1 MGVAQTED
9 RRLRVLELWRLL
21 ELLSTQQVPRKG
33 RTETSQV
40 VDWTSDKPLPWDTV
54 RAVWRDGARLTWRHI
69 VYLGVYAIDDT
80 HEILRRTFGQDAE
93 SADERPL
100 GRGACAGIVVGPDG
114 RPIPGSATLSSAL
127 WTVWRLQERRD
138 ANEPAFDDFEE
149 ANAAFQEQAEAITGM
164 AAAPADEDGAGS
176 GAPDGGA
183 ARLDGET
190 LRRLLTAAHKAAGVR
205 GRPALCT
212 PQVCIRSVAVSARR
226 AAGPVGTEFL
236 NSFFLDD
243 LHRIRDRAR
252 AGDVGEALGRYL
264 MPDDEL
270 DPDIRIDV
278 ARRRAAVEEGVRV
291 ERLPLGRWPAEADR
305 PATLSRQFAI
315 NHALTDLA
323 PEAGLMGVLHP
334 PGTGKKELLRDVL
347 AGNVVA
353 RARRLAE
360 LERARDAFVGEPL
373 QWRTDSFSREL
384 PRLRPELTGFEMVVA
399 SARDGA
405 TAGGEGIAAALPER
419 TALAPKWREQADYFA
434 RLASTV
440 LTETQRAESP
450 VDAWGLVSA
459 RLGRLSRRSAFR
471 ASLWFGDGD
480 DDAADDDPS
489 VRMFAQ
495 LKAWRSGASPYRPWH
510 EARARFLDAV
520 HRVEALIDQRR
531 EAQARLIRLAALER
545 AKPSSERAV
554 PEAREKV
561 ERASRAVDEQLA
573 AQAEAEVRR
582 NRAALAEAEHIAA
595 KPGIFAVIRSRGRAS
610 RRWRLDHLPLSR
622 SLRTAEAEFRQASV
636 TTERLRTT
644 LARRK
649 ADLVDVEQM
658 LTRTEAEIDRL
669 TAARDAEADRLGE
682 AHPAR
687 LAPERRETR
696 APWLDLELEE
706 ARSELFLAAMDL
718 HHDFIANNTGIMLT
732 ALNAALEVVGGNAP
746 KDLDPEAVRAAWQLF
761 FLLVPLV
768 STTLA
773 SASRML
779 RGVGREGIG
788 WLVVDEAGQAAP
800 QCAVGAMWHAKRV
813 IAVGD
818 PLQLQPAVTLPERAR
833 QALAEAYGVDQEW
846 LAPAAS
852 VQTLVDRA
860 SDVGTSLPRDGGRM
874 WVGIP
879 LRVHRRCDDPMF
891 SLCNDLAY
899 NGLMVSQVRREAS
912 DAEDP
917 FGLDASGRPRIRPS
931 AWADEK
937 ATEAGTHLQSNQ
949 IARLDKALAYLTR
962 RGVAPEQIIAV
973 SPFRQ
978 VAQHLELMSHRTRY
992 HGMRAG
998 DIRAVQDDQA
1008 DVVLLVLGGDPH
1020 LEEATARAAASLNLV
1035 NVAASRARRRLY
1047 VIGDRDAWACYPY
1060 FRKLAEALAV
1070 M

>member
-353 RARRLAE
+353 RARRLVE

-510 EARARFLDAV
+510 EARGRFLDAV

-833 QALAEAYGVDQEW
+833 EALAEAYGVDQEW

-1047 VIGDRDAWACYPY
+1047 VIGDRDAWARYPY

>member
-21 ELLSTQQVPRKG
+21 ELLTTQQVPRKG

-149 ANAAFQEQAEAITGM
+149 ANVAFQEQAEAITGM

-495 LKAWRSGASPYRPWH
+495 LKAWRSGAAPYRPWH

-1020 LEEATARAAASLNLV
+1020 LEEATARAASSLNLV

-1047 VIGDRDAWACYPY
+1047 VIGDRDAWARYPY

>member
-495 LKAWRSGASPYRPWH
+495 LKAWRSGAAPYRPWH

-833 QALAEAYGVDQEW
+833 EALAEAYGVDQEW

-1047 VIGDRDAWACYPY
+1047 VIGDRDAWARYPY

>member
-419 TALAPKWREQADYFA
+419 TALALKWREQADYFA

-510 EARARFLDAV
+510 EARGRFLDAV

-610 RRWRLDHLPLSR
+610 RKWRLDHLPLSR
-622 SLRTAEAEFRQASV
+622 NLRTAEAEFRQASV

-1047 VIGDRDAWACYPY
+1047 VIGDRDAWARYPY

>member
-1 MGVAQTED
+1 MGVAETED

-21 ELLSTQQVPRKG
+21 ELLSTQRVPRKG

-54 RAVWRDGARLTWRHI
+54 HTVWRDGARLTWRHI

-80 HEILRRTFGQDAE
+80 HEILRRTFGEDAE
-93 SADERPL
+93 SPDERPP

-114 RPIPGSATLSSAL
+114 RPIPGSAALSSAL

-138 ANEPAFDDFEE
+138 ADEPSFDDFEA
-149 ANAAFQEQAEAITGM
+149 ANAAFREQAEAITGIS
-164 AAAPADEDGAGS
+164 AGEDG
-176 GAPDGGA
+176 PDGGA
-183 ARLDGET
+183 PRLDGET
-190 LRRLLTAAHKAAGVR
+190 LRRLLTAAHRAAGVR

-243 LHRIRDRAR
+243 LHRIRERAR

-291 ERLPLGRWPAEADR
+291 ERLPLGRWPAEAQS

-323 PEAGLMGVLHP
+323 PDSGLMGVLHP

-405 TAGGEGIAAALPER
+405 AAGEEGIAAGLPDR
-419 TALAPKWREQADYFA
+419 AALAPKWREQADYFA

-440 LTETQRAESP
+440 LSETQEAGAGAP

-459 RLGRLSRRSAFR
+459 RLGRLSHRAAFR

-480 DDAADDDPS
+480 DAADDDDPS

-495 LKAWRSGASPYRPWH
+495 LKAWRSGAAPYRPWN
-510 EARARFLDAV
+510 EARGRFLDAV
-520 HRVEALIDQRR
+520 RRVESLIDQRR
-531 EAQARLIRLAALER
+531 RAQTQLIRLAALER

-573 AQAEAEVRR
+573 VQAEAEVER

-595 KPGIFAVIRSRGRAS
+595 KPGVFAVIRSRGRAS
-610 RRWRLDHLPLSR
+610 RKWRLDHLPLSR
-622 SLRTAEAEFRQASV
+622 GLRAAEAEFRRASV

-644 LARRK
+644 LARRE
-649 ADLVDVEQM
+649 ADLADVEQM
-658 LTRTEAEIDRL
+658 LTRTEAEIAGL

-696 APWLDLELEE
+696 APWLDPELEE

-746 KDLDPEAVRAAWQLF
+746 EDLDPEAVRAAWQLF

-800 QCAVGAMWHAKRV
+800 QCAVGAMWHARRV

-818 PLQLQPAVTLPERAR
+818 PLQLQPVVTLPDRTRE
-833 QALAEAYGVDQEW
+833 ALAEAYGVGREW

-860 SDVGTSLPRDGGRM
+860 SPVGTALPHDDGRM
-874 WVGIP
+874 WAGIP

-891 SLCNDLAY
+891 SLCNAMAY
-899 NGLMVSQVRREAS
+899 NGLMVSEVSRDPS

-917 FGLDASGRPRIRPS
+917 FGADASGRPRIRPS

-937 ATEAGTHLQSNQ
+937 AAEAGTHLQSNQ

-962 RGVAPEQIIAV
+962 RGVAPGQIIAV

-998 DIRAVQDDQA
+998 DVRAVHDEQA
-1008 DVVLLVLGGDPH
+1008 DVVLLVLGGDPQ
-1020 LEEATARAAASLNLV
+1020 LEEATARAASSLNLV

-1047 VIGDRDAWACYPY
+1047 VIGDRDAWSRYPY
-1060 FRKLAEALAV
+1060 FRRLAEALPV

>member
-164 AAAPADEDGAGS
+164 AAAPADEGGAGS

-399 SARDGA
+399 SARDSA

-459 RLGRLSRRSAFR
+459 HLGRLSRRSAFR

-510 EARARFLDAV
+510 EARGRFLDAV

-610 RRWRLDHLPLSR
+610 RKWRLDHLPLSR
-622 SLRTAEAEFRQASV
+622 NLRTAEAEFRQASV

-833 QALAEAYGVDQEW
+833 EALAEAYGVDQEW

-1047 VIGDRDAWACYPY
+1047 VIGDRDAWARYPY

>member
-176 GAPDGGA
+176 GAPDGGS

-480 DDAADDDPS
+480 DDAADNDPS

-510 EARARFLDAV
+510 EARGRFLDAV

-962 RGVAPEQIIAV
+962 RGVAPEQIIAI

-1020 LEEATARAAASLNLV
+1020 LEEATARAASSLNLV

-1047 VIGDRDAWACYPY
+1047 VIGDRDAWARYPY

>member
-21 ELLSTQQVPRKG
+21 ELLTTQQVPRKG

-510 EARARFLDAV
+510 EARGRFLDAV

-962 RGVAPEQIIAV
+962 RGVAPEQIIAI

-1047 VIGDRDAWACYPY
+1047 VIGDRDAWARYPY

>member
-373 QWRTDSFSREL
+373 QWRTDSFSRDL

-405 TAGGEGIAAALPER
+405 TAAGEGIAAALPER

-480 DDAADDDPS
+480 DAAADDDPS

-495 LKAWRSGASPYRPWH
+495 LKAWRSGAAPYRPWH
-510 EARARFLDAV
+510 EARGRFLDAV
-520 HRVEALIDQRR
+520 RRVEALIDQRK
-531 EAQARLIRLAALER
+531 EAQAQLIRLAALER

-833 QALAEAYGVDQEW
+833 EALAEAYGVDQEW

-962 RGVAPEQIIAV
+962 RGVAPEQIIAI

-1020 LEEATARAAASLNLV
+1020 LEEATARAASSLNLV

-1047 VIGDRDAWACYPY
+1047 VIGDRDAWARYPY

>member
-164 AAAPADEDGAGS
+164 AATPADEDGAGS

-510 EARARFLDAV
+510 EARGRFLDAV

-962 RGVAPEQIIAV
+962 RGVAPEQIIAI

-1020 LEEATARAAASLNLV
+1020 LEEATARAASSLNLV

-1047 VIGDRDAWACYPY
+1047 VIGDRDAWARYPY

>member
-164 AAAPADEDGAGS
+164 AATPADEDGAGS

-510 EARARFLDAV
+510 EARGRFLDAV

-833 QALAEAYGVDQEW
+833 EALAEAYGVDQEW

-1047 VIGDRDAWACYPY
+1047 VIGDRDAWARYPY

>member
-149 ANAAFQEQAEAITGM
+149 ANVAFQEQAEAITGM

-176 GAPDGGA
+176 GTPDGGA

-405 TAGGEGIAAALPER
+405 TAAGEGIAAALPER

-471 ASLWFGDGD
+471 ASLWFDDGD

-495 LKAWRSGASPYRPWH
+495 LKAWRSGAAPYRPWH

-833 QALAEAYGVDQEW
+833 EALAEAYGVDQEW

-1047 VIGDRDAWACYPY
+1047 VIGDRDAWARYPY

>member
-21 ELLSTQQVPRKG
+21 ELLTTQQVPRKG

-149 ANAAFQEQAEAITGM
+149 ANVAFQEQAEAITGM

-510 EARARFLDAV
+510 EARGRFLDAV

-1047 VIGDRDAWACYPY
+1047 VIGDRDAWARYPY

>member
-149 ANAAFQEQAEAITGM
+149 ANVAFQEQAEAITGM

-176 GAPDGGA
+176 GTPDGGA

-405 TAGGEGIAAALPER
+405 TAAGEGIAAALPER

-495 LKAWRSGASPYRPWH
+495 LKAWRSGAAPYRPWH

-833 QALAEAYGVDQEW
+833 EALAEAYGVDQEW

-1020 LEEATARAAASLNLV
+1020 LEEATARAASSLNLV

-1047 VIGDRDAWACYPY
+1047 VIGDRDAWARYPY

>member
-80 HEILRRTFGQDAE
+80 HEILRRTFGEDAE

-419 TALAPKWREQADYFA
+419 TALALKWREQADYFA

-510 EARARFLDAV
+510 EARGRFLDAV

-610 RRWRLDHLPLSR
+610 RKWRLDHLPLSR
-622 SLRTAEAEFRQASV
+622 NLRTAEAEFRQASV

-1047 VIGDRDAWACYPY
+1047 VIGDRDAWARYPY

>member
-1 MGVAQTED
+1 M
-9 RRLRVLELWRLL
+9 
-21 ELLSTQQVPRKG
+21 
-33 RTETSQV
+33 
-40 VDWTSDKPLPWDTV
+40 
-54 RAVWRDGARLTWRHI
+54 
-69 VYLGVYAIDDT
+69 
-80 HEILRRTFGQDAE
+80 
-93 SADERPL
+93 
-100 GRGACAGIVVGPDG
+100 
-114 RPIPGSATLSSAL
+114 
-127 WTVWRLQERRD
+127 WRLQERRD

-149 ANAAFQEQAEAITGM
+149 ANAAFQEQAEAITGI
-164 AAAPADEDGAGS
+164 AAGEGG
-176 GAPDGGA
+176 PDGEP

-353 RARRLAE
+353 RARRLVE

-510 EARARFLDAV
+510 EARGRFLDAV

-833 QALAEAYGVDQEW
+833 EALAEAYGVDQEW

-1047 VIGDRDAWACYPY
+1047 VIGDRDAWARYPY

>member
-510 EARARFLDAV
+510 EARGRFLDAV

-833 QALAEAYGVDQEW
+833 EALAEAYGVDQEW

-1047 VIGDRDAWACYPY
+1047 VIGDRDAWARYPY

>member
-176 GAPDGGA
+176 GAPDGGS

-226 AAGPVGTEFL
+226 ASGPVGTEFL

-405 TAGGEGIAAALPER
+405 TAAGEGIAAALPER

-510 EARARFLDAV
+510 EARGRFLDAV

-860 SDVGTSLPRDGGRM
+860 SDVGTSLPCDGGRM

-962 RGVAPEQIIAV
+962 RGVAPEQIIAI

-1020 LEEATARAAASLNLV
+1020 LEEATARAASSLNLV

-1047 VIGDRDAWACYPY
+1047 VIGDRDAWARYPY

>member
-54 RAVWRDGARLTWRHI
+54 HAVWRDGARLTWRHI

-80 HEILRRTFGQDAE
+80 HEILRRTFGEDAQ
-93 SADERPL
+93 SPDERPL

-149 ANAAFQEQAEAITGM
+149 ANAAFQEQAEAITGI
-164 AAAPADEDGAGS
+164 AAGEGG
-176 GAPDGGA
+176 PDDPDDPGGGT

-226 AAGPVGTEFL
+226 ASGPVGTEFL

-243 LHRIRDRAR
+243 LHRIRGRAR
-252 AGDVGEALGRYL
+252 AGDMGEALGRYL

-278 ARRRAAVEEGVRV
+278 ARRRSAVEEGVRV
-291 ERLPLGRWPAEADR
+291 ERLPLGRWPAEAER
-305 PATLSRQFAI
+305 PATLSRQFAV

-323 PEAGLMGVLHP
+323 PDGGLMGVLHP

-399 SARDGA
+399 AAGEGA
-405 TAGGEGIAAALPER
+405 TAEGEGIAAGLPDR
-419 TALAPKWREQADYFA
+419 TALAPTWREQADYFA

-440 LTETQRAESP
+440 LTETQEAGAESP

-480 DDAADDDPS
+480 DEAADDDPS

-495 LKAWRSGASPYRPWH
+495 LKAWRSGAAPYRPWH
-510 EARARFLDAV
+510 EARGRFLDAV
-520 HRVEALIDQRR
+520 RRVEALIDQRR
-531 EAQARLIRLAALER
+531 EAQAQLIRLAALER
-545 AKPSSERAV
+545 AKPASERAV

-573 AQAEAEVRR
+573 VQAEAEVRR

-595 KPGIFAVIRSRGRAS
+595 KPGIFAVIRSRGRVS
-610 RRWRLDHLPLSR
+610 RKWRLDHLPLSR
-622 SLRTAEAEFRQASV
+622 NLRAAEAEFRQASV

-649 ADLVDVEQM
+649 SDLADVEQM
-658 LTRTEAEIDRL
+658 LARTEAEIDRL
-669 TAARDAEADRLGE
+669 TAARDAEAERLGE

-696 APWLDLELEE
+696 APWLDPELEE

-746 KDLDPEAVRAAWQLF
+746 EDLDPEAVRAAWQLF

-800 QCAVGAMWHAKRV
+800 QCAVGAMWHARRV

-818 PLQLQPAVTLPERAR
+818 PLQLQPVVTLPDRAR
-833 QALAEAYGVDQEW
+833 EALAEAYGVDRGW

-860 SDVGTSLPRDGGRM
+860 SDVGAALAHDDGRM
-874 WVGIP
+874 WVGAP

-899 NGLMVSQVRREAS
+899 NGLMVSEISRDPS
-912 DAEDP
+912 GAEDP
-917 FGLDASGRPRIRPS
+917 FGPDASGRPRIRPS

-962 RGVAPEQIIAV
+962 RGVAPGQIIAV

-998 DIRAVQDDQA
+998 DVRAVQDDQA
-1008 DVVLLVLGGDPH
+1008 DVVLLVLGGDPR
-1020 LEEATARAAASLNLV
+1020 LEEATARAASSLNLV

-1047 VIGDRDAWACYPY
+1047 VIGDRDAWSRYPY
-1060 FRKLAEALAV
+1060 FRRLAEALPV

>member
-149 ANAAFQEQAEAITGM
+149 ANVAFQEQAEAITGM

-510 EARARFLDAV
+510 EARGRFLDAV

-610 RRWRLDHLPLSR
+610 RKWRLDHLPLSR
-622 SLRTAEAEFRQASV
+622 NLRTAEAEFRQASV

-658 LTRTEAEIDRL
+658 LTRTEAEIDKL
-669 TAARDAEADRLGE
+669 TVARDAEADRLGE

-818 PLQLQPAVTLPERAR
+818 PLQLQPSVTLPERAR

-1047 VIGDRDAWACYPY
+1047 VIGDRDAWARYPY